1 MPRGSNVWPDLNNAL
16 LRPLRYSAC
25 PLLLLDQPFPP
36 SHHHPR
42 SPLCIEAAD
51 VAGTC
56 ASTQDDRMDSAPSS
70 STHSPTWPINDSSE
84 NPNLPQ
90 EVYQLICSHLSIGDV
105 KALRLTCK
113 EVNFFVAPI
122 LFEAVEVPYHLGIF
136 EHAYPS
142 LATVSRKGKEKKV
155 DANIFGRFGNSI
167 KNFGLRFELP
177 EAILAAPPAKH
188 LLEPRESYW
197 GHYDWPAP
205 YYLRFDHLQALE
217 GDADEGFGVCAAFSE
232 LRQVEELAI
241 SVDNGLGWLA
251 GPDKSIRDQVLNER
265 EPIVKNRFKV
275 PSRDRQLL
283 WEAIGNGMPANK
295 VPELNSGFLVVSQ
308 DTGKQEQIRSHPIRP
323 SRLSSRQIELLLEN
337 WWAQQAFLSSYII
350 SVIDFLP
357 PSAQVHTLNIARL
370 PADFLQLV
378 CRSDFWASLPSLR
391 TLKIFVA
398 GQFREVHVD
407 EFGGATSSYVR
418 PSRAVP
424 VFNHLLREFISP
436 LPNVTHLSFGW
447 ASGGEHEKG
456 LYGRNMYLL
465 PAPFMSQEPSLRR
478 WYTTF
483 SFDGIVAFPHVENL
497 HIKNCWATAGAI
509 TDLAWLNGKHRLRK
523 LTLESVSLLGF
534 RAHAPAAPLPPLP
547 PPVPLSRMHPES
559 WAKVLDKISPGRC
572 MADLPGCQ
580 SENRREEL
588 PLEHLEV
595 VSCGYCF
602 LYNDPYRFED
612 LDPSFGRD
620 FHQMHLTTKQ
630 REYVTQRSEA
640 LENLMTPVH
649 DPGLAEIIQHLPMS
663 DRMVLT
669 VLFRAS
675 FRWDDAGAAE
685 EACFDHRPEGGT
697 GRFSVN
703 LRRGDEPIF
712 PGADGAGSS

>member
-1 MPRGSNVWPDLNNAL
+1 MPRGSDVWPDLNKAF

-25 PLLLLDQPFPP
+25 PLLLLDQPFPCP
-36 SHHHPR
+36 HHHPR
-42 SPLCIEAAD
+42 SPPCIEAAG

-70 STHSPTWPINDSSE
+70 STHNPTWPINNSSE

-113 EVNFFVAPI
+113 EVNFFLAPI

-155 DANIFGRFGNSI
+155 NTNIFGSFGNSI

-217 GDADEGFGVCAAFSE
+217 GDTDEGFGVCAAFSE

-275 PSRDRQLL
+275 PSRESTAKQNLWELIKARYHRSEDKVDLWCSSLHLVESDYGICYADSSPEMPYLSRQLL
-283 WEAIGNGMPANK
+283 WEAIGTGMPANK
-295 VPELNSGFLVVSQ
+295 VPEHNSGFLVVSQ
-308 DTGKQEQIRSHPIRP
+308 DTGKQDQIRSHPIRP

-378 CRSDFWASLPSLR
+378 CRSDFWASLPNLR
-391 TLKIFVA
+391 TLKLFVA
-398 GQFREVHVD
+398 GQFREVHVN

-424 VFNHLLREFISP
+424 VFNHLLKKFISP
-436 LPNVTHLSFGW
+436 LTNVTHLSFGW

-456 LYGRNMYLL
+456 LYGRNMHLL
-465 PAPFMSQEPSLRR
+465 PAPLMSKKPSLQR
-478 WYTTF
+478 WHTTF
-483 SFDGIVAFPHVENL
+483 SFDSVVAFPHVEDL

-509 TDLAWLNGKHRLRK
+509 TDLARLNGKHRLRK
-523 LTLESVSLLGF
+523 LTLESVSL
-534 RAHAPAAPLPPLP
+534 
-547 PPVPLSRMHPES
+547 
-559 WAKVLDKISPGRC
+559 
-572 MADLPGCQ
+572 
-580 SENRREEL
+580 
-588 PLEHLEV
+588 
-595 VSCGYCF
+595 
-602 LYNDPYRFED
+602 
-612 LDPSFGRD
+612 
-620 FHQMHLTTKQ
+620 
-630 REYVTQRSEA
+630 
-640 LENLMTPVH
+640 
-649 DPGLAEIIQHLPMS
+649 
-663 DRMVLT
+663 
-669 VLFRAS
+669 
-675 FRWDDAGAAE
+675 
-685 EACFDHRPEGGT
+685 
-697 GRFSVN
+697 
-703 LRRGDEPIF
+703 
-712 PGADGAGSS
+712 